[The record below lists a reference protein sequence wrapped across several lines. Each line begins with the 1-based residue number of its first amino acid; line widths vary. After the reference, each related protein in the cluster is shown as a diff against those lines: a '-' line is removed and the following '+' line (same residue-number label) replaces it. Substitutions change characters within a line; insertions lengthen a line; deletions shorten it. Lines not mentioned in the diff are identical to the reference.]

1 MSVSVQSKHQEKMSP
16 DMSLR
21 TSSVDSGVWMNENPK
36 EECENCN
43 YCSKAPA

>member
-21 TSSVDSGVWMNENPK
+21 TSTVDFGVWMNENPK
-36 EECENCN
+36 EKFENGN